1 MVNIV
6 TNLLNDHF
14 NELTSKGASIVPKEI
29 ITLLTFF
36 GGTGDLAK
44 RKLYPSTYNLFKK
57 GFLQEHFAIIGTAR
71 QDMTN
76 DEFREVVRTSIAD
89 FTEDKAN
96 AEAFIEHFYY
106 IQQDITD
113 QSGYADMLALN
124 NKLDAQYDL
133 KGNRIF
139 YMSVAPRFFGTVAQY
154 LNSEGLITK
163 NGEFNRLMIE
173 KPFGS
178 SYETAEKLQNELS
191 EAFDENQIYRIDHY
205 LGKEMVQNIAAV
217 RFGNPLF
224 DAAWN
229 KDYIENIQ
237 VTLSEVLGVEER
249 AGYYDTAGALRDMIQ
264 NHTMQVIGWLAM
276 EKPASF
282 TDKEIRAAKNAAFD
296 SLKIYNSAEE
306 VAQNFV
312 RGQYGESADGS
323 QKKYLDE
330 MDVPADSQN
339 NTFVAGKLQFD
350 MPRWEG
356 VPFYIRSGKRLA
368 AKSTRVDVV
377 FKKGLNIF
385 GDDISLA
392 NPVLSILIDPKG
404 GIEFKINAKDI
415 KSAFDTRTIDLAW
428 QVSDE
433 DKAVTPEPYERMIH
447 DAMNGDG
454 SNFADWNGVGTAWRF
469 VDAIQAAWDAKKEQF
484 PNYVSGSMGPA
495 ASDELLAKDDNEWI
509 FKG

>member
-1 MVNIV
+1 M
-6 TNLLNDHF
+6 
-14 NELTSKGASIVPKEI
+14 PKEI
-29 ITLLTFF
+29 TTLLTFF

-71 QDMTN
+71 QELTT
-76 DEFREVVRTSIAD
+76 DEFRELVRTSIAD
-89 FTEDKAN
+89 FIEDQAN
-96 AEAFIEHFYY
+96 AEEFISHFYY
-106 IQQDITD
+106 IQLDITD
-113 QSGYADMLALN
+113 QAGYANMLSLN
-124 NKLDAQYDL
+124 NELDAKYSL

-139 YMSVAPRFFGTVAQY
+139 YMSVAPRFFGTVAKY
-154 LNSEGLITK
+154 LKSENLLTE

-178 SYETAEKLQNELS
+178 SYDTAEALQNELS

-282 TDKEIRAAKNAAFD
+282 TDKEIRAAKNAAFN
-296 SLKIYNSAEE
+296 SLKIYNTPEE
-306 VAQNFV
+306 VAANFV

-330 MDVPADSQN
+330 LDVPADSQN
-339 NTFVAGKLQFD
+339 NTYVAGKLQFD

-385 GDDISLA
+385 GEGVSLD

-415 KSAFDTRTIDLAW
+415 TSSFATRTIDLDW

-469 VDAIQAAWDAKKEQF
+469 VDAIQAAWDAKKELF
-484 PNYVSGSMGPA
+484 PNYVSGSMGPVA
-495 ASDELLAKDDNEWI
+495 ADELLAKDGNEWI

>member
-1 MVNIV
+1 
-6 TNLLNDHF
+6 
-14 NELTSKGASIVPKEI
+14 
-29 ITLLTFF
+29 
-36 GGTGDLAK
+36 
-44 RKLYPSTYNLFKK
+44 
-57 GFLQEHFAIIGTAR
+57 LQEHFAIIGTAR

-495 ASDELLAKDDNEWI
+495 ASDELLAKDDNEWV

>member
-1 MVNIV
+1 
-6 TNLLNDHF
+6 
-14 NELTSKGASIVPKEI
+14 
-29 ITLLTFF
+29 
-36 GGTGDLAK
+36 
-44 RKLYPSTYNLFKK
+44 
-57 GFLQEHFAIIGTAR
+57 
-71 QDMTN
+71 
-76 DEFREVVRTSIAD
+76 
-89 FTEDKAN
+89 
-96 AEAFIEHFYY
+96 
-106 IQQDITD
+106 
-113 QSGYADMLALN
+113 
-124 NKLDAQYDL
+124 
-133 KGNRIF
+133 
-139 YMSVAPRFFGTVAQY
+139 
-154 LNSEGLITK
+154 
-163 NGEFNRLMIE
+163 MIE

-495 ASDELLAKDDNEWI
+495 ASDELLAKDDNEWV

>member
-1 MVNIV
+1 M
-6 TNLLNDHF
+6 
-14 NELTSKGASIVPKEI
+14 PKEI
-29 ITLLTFF
+29 TTLLTFF

-71 QDMTN
+71 QELTT
-76 DEFREVVRTSIAD
+76 DEFRELVRTSIAD
-89 FTEDKAN
+89 FIEDQAN
-96 AEAFIEHFYY
+96 AEEFVSHFYY
-106 IQQDITD
+106 IQLDITD
-113 QSGYADMLALN
+113 QAGYANMLSLN
-124 NKLDAQYDL
+124 NELDAKYSL

-139 YMSVAPRFFGTVAQY
+139 YMSVAPRFFGTVAKY
-154 LNSEGLITK
+154 LKSENLLTE

-178 SYETAEKLQNELS
+178 SYDTAEALQNELS

-282 TDKEIRAAKNAAFD
+282 TDKEIRAAKNAAFN
-296 SLKIYNSAEE
+296 SLKIYNTPEE
-306 VAQNFV
+306 VAANFV

-330 MDVPADSQN
+330 LDVPADSQN
-339 NTFVAGKLQFD
+339 NTYVAGKLQFD

-385 GDDISLA
+385 GEGVSLD

-415 KSAFDTRTIDLAW
+415 TSSFATRTIDLDW

-469 VDAIQAAWDAKKEQF
+469 VDAIQAAWDAKKELF
-484 PNYVSGSMGPA
+484 PNYVSGSMGPVA
-495 ASDELLAKDDNEWI
+495 ADELLAKDGNEWI

>member
-1 MVNIV
+1 MINFI
-6 TNLLNDHF
+6 T
-14 NELTSKGASIVPKEI
+14 LTSKGASIVPEEI
-29 ITLLTFF
+29 TTLLTFF

-71 QDMTN
+71 QDMTT
-76 DEFREVVRTSIAD
+76 DEFRELVRTSIAD
-89 FTEDKAN
+89 FTEDKDN
-96 AEAFIEHFYY
+96 AEAFISHFYY

-113 QSGYADMLALN
+113 QAGYANMLALN
-124 NKLDAQYDL
+124 NKLDEQYGL

-154 LNSEGLITK
+154 LKSEGLITE

-191 EAFDENQIYRIDHY
+191 EAFDEDQIYRIDHY
-205 LGKEMVQNIAAV
+205 LGKEMVQNIAAI

-224 DAAWN
+224 DATWN

-282 TDKEIRAAKNAAFD
+282 NDKEIRAAKNAAFD
-296 SLKIYNSAEE
+296 SLKIYNSPEE
-306 VAQNFV
+306 VAENFV

-368 AKSTRVDVV
+368 AKSTRVDIV

-385 GDDISLA
+385 GGDVSLS

-415 KSAFDTRTIDLAW
+415 KSAFDTRMVDLAW

-469 VDAIQAAWDAKKEQF
+469 VDAIQSAWDSKKEQF
-484 PNYVSGSMGPA
+484 PNYVSGSMGPV
-495 ASDELLAKDDNEWI
+495 ASDELLAKDGNEWI

>member
-1 MVNIV
+1 M
-6 TNLLNDHF
+6 
-14 NELTSKGASIVPKEI
+14 PKEI
-29 ITLLTFF
+29 TTLLTFF

-71 QDMTN
+71 QELTT
-76 DEFREVVRTSIAD
+76 DEFRELVRTSIAD
-89 FTEDKAN
+89 FIEDQAN
-96 AEAFIEHFYY
+96 AEEFVSHFYY
-106 IQQDITD
+106 IQLDITD
-113 QSGYADMLALN
+113 QAGYANMLSLN
-124 NKLDAQYDL
+124 NKLDVKYSL

-139 YMSVAPRFFGTVAQY
+139 YMSVAPRFFGTVAKY
-154 LNSEGLITK
+154 LKSENLLTE

-178 SYETAEKLQNELS
+178 SYDTAEALQNELS

-282 TDKEIRAAKNAAFD
+282 TDKEIRAAKNAAFN
-296 SLKIYNSAEE
+296 SLKIYNTPEE
-306 VAQNFV
+306 VAANFV

-330 MDVPADSQN
+330 LDVPADSQN
-339 NTFVAGKLQFD
+339 NTYVAGKLQFD

-385 GDDISLA
+385 GEGVSLD

-415 KSAFDTRTIDLAW
+415 TSSFATRTIDLDW

-469 VDAIQAAWDAKKEQF
+469 VDAIQAAWDAKKESF
-484 PNYVSGSMGPA
+484 PNYVSGSMGPVA
-495 ASDELLAKDDNEWI
+495 ADELLAKDGNEWI

>member
-1 MVNIV
+1 M
-6 TNLLNDHF
+6 
-14 NELTSKGASIVPKEI
+14 PKEI
-29 ITLLTFF
+29 TTLLTFF

-71 QDMTN
+71 QELTT
-76 DEFREVVRTSIAD
+76 DEFRELVRTSIAD
-89 FTEDKAN
+89 FIEDQAN
-96 AEAFIEHFYY
+96 AEEFISHFYY
-106 IQQDITD
+106 IQLDITD
-113 QSGYADMLALN
+113 QAGYANMLSLN
-124 NKLDAQYDL
+124 NELDAKYSL

-139 YMSVAPRFFGTVAQY
+139 YMSVAPRFFGTVAKY
-154 LNSEGLITK
+154 LKSENLLTE

-178 SYETAEKLQNELS
+178 SYDTAEALQNELS

-282 TDKEIRAAKNAAFD
+282 TDKEIRAAKNAAFN
-296 SLKIYNSAEE
+296 SLKIYNTPEE
-306 VAQNFV
+306 VAANFV

-330 MDVPADSQN
+330 LDVPADSQN
-339 NTFVAGKLQFD
+339 NTYVAGKLQFD

-385 GDDISLA
+385 GEGVSLD

-415 KSAFDTRTIDLAW
+415 TSSFATRTIDLDW

-469 VDAIQAAWDAKKEQF
+469 VDAIQVAWDAKKESF
-484 PNYVSGSMGPA
+484 PNYVSGSMGPVA
-495 ASDELLAKDDNEWI
+495 ADELLAKDGNEWI

>member
-1 MVNIV
+1 MP
-6 TNLLNDHF
+6 
-14 NELTSKGASIVPKEI
+14 AEI
-29 ITLLTFF
+29 TTLLTFF

-57 GFLQEHFAIIGTAR
+57 GFLQKHFAVIGTSRA
-71 QDMTN
+71 DLSD
-76 DEFREVVRTSIAD
+76 DEFKAMVRESIAD
-89 FTEDKAN
+89 FVEDEAN
-96 AEAFIEHFYY
+96 AEEFISHFSY
-106 IQQDITD
+106 IKQDITD
-113 QSGYADMLALN
+113 GAAYAAMKQLN
-124 NKLDAQYDL
+124 DELDAKYEL

-139 YMSVAPRFFGTVAQY
+139 YMSVAPRFFGTVAKF
-154 LNSEGLITK
+154 LKSEGLVTE

-178 SYETAEKLQNELS
+178 SFGTAEELQNELS
-191 EAFDENQIYRIDHY
+191 EAFDEAQIFRIDHY

-229 KDYIENIQ
+229 KDYIENVQ

-264 NHTMQVIGWLAM
+264 NHTMQIIGWLAM

-282 TDKEIRAAKNAAFD
+282 TDTDIRAAKNAAFNA
-296 SLKIYNSAEE
+296 LKIYSPAE
-306 VAQNFV
+306 VAENFV

-323 QKKYLDE
+323 QRKYLDE
-330 MDVPADSQN
+330 PDVPADSQN

-368 AKSTRVDVV
+368 AKQTRVDVV

-385 GDDISLA
+385 GGDVELA

-404 GIEFKINAKDI
+404 GFEFKINAKDVT
-415 KSAFDTRTIDLAW
+415 SEFATRMINLNW
-428 QVSDE
+428 SVSENDQ
-433 DKAVTPEPYERMIH
+433 KVTPEPYERMIH

-454 SNFADWNGVGTAWRF
+454 SNFADWNGVSIAWKF
-469 VDAIQAAWDAKKEQF
+469 VDAIQEAWDATRAEF
-484 PNYVSGSMGPA
+484 PNYVSGSMGPKE
-495 ASDELLAKDDNEWI
+495 SDELLARDGNEWVY
-509 FKG
+509 KG

>member
-1 MVNIV
+1 M
-6 TNLLNDHF
+6 
-14 NELTSKGASIVPKEI
+14 PKEI
-29 ITLLTFF
+29 TTLLTFF

-71 QDMTN
+71 QELTT
-76 DEFREVVRTSIAD
+76 DEFRELVRTSIAD
-89 FTEDKAN
+89 FIEDQAN
-96 AEAFIEHFYY
+96 AEEFVSHFYY
-106 IQQDITD
+106 IQLDITD
-113 QSGYADMLALN
+113 QAGYANMLSLN
-124 NKLDAQYDL
+124 NELDVKYSL

-139 YMSVAPRFFGTVAQY
+139 YMSVAPRFFGTVAKY
-154 LNSEGLITK
+154 LKSENLLTE

-178 SYETAEKLQNELS
+178 SYDTAEALQNELS

-282 TDKEIRAAKNAAFD
+282 TDKEIRAAKNAAFN
-296 SLKIYNSAEE
+296 SLKIYNTPEE
-306 VAQNFV
+306 VAANFV

-330 MDVPADSQN
+330 LDVPTDSQN
-339 NTFVAGKLQFD
+339 NTYVAGKLQFD

-385 GDDISLA
+385 GEGVSLD

-415 KSAFDTRTIDLAW
+415 TSSFATRTIDLDW

-469 VDAIQAAWDAKKEQF
+469 VDAIQAAWDAKKESF
-484 PNYVSGSMGPA
+484 PNYVSGSMGPVA
-495 ASDELLAKDDNEWI
+495 ADELLAKDGNEWI

>member
-1 MVNIV
+1 MP
-6 TNLLNDHF
+6 
-14 NELTSKGASIVPKEI
+14 AEI
-29 ITLLTFF
+29 TTLLTFF

-57 GFLQEHFAIIGTAR
+57 GFLQEHFAVIGTAR
-71 QDMTN
+71 QELTTE
-76 DEFREVVRTSIAD
+76 EFHEMVRESIAD
-89 FTEDKAN
+89 FVEDQAN
-96 AEAFIEHFYY
+96 AEEFISHFYY

-113 QSGYADMLALN
+113 SAAYADMLTLN
-124 NKLDAQYDL
+124 NELDAKYGL

-139 YMSVAPRFFGTVAQY
+139 YMSVAPRFFGTVAKY
-154 LNSEGLITK
+154 LKSEGLITE
-163 NGEFNRLMIE
+163 NGEYNRLMIE
-173 KPFGS
+173 KPFGTS
-178 SYETAEKLQNELS
+178 FGTAEDLQNELS
-191 EAFDENQIYRIDHY
+191 EAFDDAQIFRIDHY

-229 KDYIENIQ
+229 KDYIENVQ

-264 NHTMQVIGWLAM
+264 NHTMQIIGWLAM

-282 TDKEIRAAKNAAFD
+282 KDTDIRAAKNAAFN
-296 SLKIYNSAEE
+296 SLKIYSREE
-306 VAQNFV
+306 VAENFV
-312 RGQYGESADGS
+312 RGQYGESADGT

-339 NTFVAGKLQFD
+339 NTFVAGKLQFE

-385 GDDISLA
+385 GGDVELA
-392 NPVLSILIDPKG
+392 NPVLTILIDPKG
-404 GIEFKINAKDI
+404 GIEFKINAKDVT
-415 KSAFDTRTIDLAW
+415 SEFLTRVVNLNWT
-428 QVSDE
+428 VSDE
-433 DKAVTPEPYERMIH
+433 DKKLTPEPYERMIH
-447 DAMNGDG
+447 DAMDGNG
-454 SNFADWNGVGTAWRF
+454 SNFADWNGVAIAWKF
-469 VDAIQAAWDAKKEQF
+469 VDAIQEAWDATREQF
-484 PNYVSGSMGPA
+484 PNYVSGSMGPV
-495 ASDELLAKDDNEWI
+495 ASDELLAKDGNEWV

>member
-1 MVNIV
+1 
-6 TNLLNDHF
+6 
-14 NELTSKGASIVPKEI
+14 
-29 ITLLTFF
+29 
-36 GGTGDLAK
+36 
-44 RKLYPSTYNLFKK
+44 
-57 GFLQEHFAIIGTAR
+57 
-71 QDMTN
+71 
-76 DEFREVVRTSIAD
+76 
-89 FTEDKAN
+89 
-96 AEAFIEHFYY
+96 
-106 IQQDITD
+106 
-113 QSGYADMLALN
+113 MLALN

-495 ASDELLAKDDNEWI
+495 ASDELLAKDDNEWV

>member
-1 MVNIV
+1 M
-6 TNLLNDHF
+6 
-14 NELTSKGASIVPKEI
+14 PKEI
-29 ITLLTFF
+29 TTLLTFF

-71 QDMTN
+71 QDLTT
-76 DEFREVVRTSIAD
+76 DEFRELVRTSIAD
-89 FTEDKAN
+89 FTEDQAN
-96 AEAFIEHFYY
+96 AEEFVSHFYY
-106 IQQDITD
+106 IRLDITD
-113 QSGYADMLALN
+113 KTGYADMLALN
-124 NKLDAQYDL
+124 NELDAKYDL

-139 YMSVAPRFFGTVAQY
+139 YMSVAPRFFGTVAKY
-154 LNSEGLITK
+154 LKSEDLLTE

-178 SYETAEKLQNELS
+178 SYDTAEELQNELS
-191 EAFDENQIYRIDHY
+191 EAFDESQIYRIDHY

-282 TDKEIRAAKNAAFD
+282 NDKEIRAAKNAAFD
-296 SLKIYNSAEE
+296 SLKIYNTPEE
-306 VAQNFV
+306 VAANFV

-339 NTFVAGKLQFD
+339 HTYVAGKLQFD

-368 AKSTRVDVV
+368 AKSTRVDIV

-385 GDDISLA
+385 GEDVSLD

-404 GIEFKINAKDI
+404 AIEFKINAKDI
-415 KSAFDTRTIDLAW
+415 TSAFATRMIDLDW

-454 SNFADWNGVGTAWRF
+454 SNFADWNGVGTAWKF
-469 VDAIQAAWDAKKEQF
+469 VDAIQSAWDAKKESF
-484 PNYVSGSMGPA
+484 PNYVSGSMGPVA
-495 ASDELLAKDDNEWI
+495 ADELLAKDGNEWV

>member
-1 MVNIV
+1 MP
-6 TNLLNDHF
+6 
-14 NELTSKGASIVPKEI
+14 AEI
-29 ITLLTFF
+29 TTLLTFF

-57 GFLQEHFAIIGTAR
+57 GFLQEHFAVIGTSRA
-71 QDMTN
+71 DLSEV
-76 DEFREVVRTSIAD
+76 EFRQMVRDSIAGFVD
-89 FTEDKAN
+89 DEAN
-96 AEAFIEHFYY
+96 AEAFISHFTY

-113 QSGYADMLALN
+113 QDSYKAMKELN
-124 NKLDAQYDL
+124 DKLDAKYDL
-133 KGNRIF
+133 KGNRIY
-139 YMSVAPRFFGTVAQY
+139 YMSVAPRFFGTVAKF
-154 LNSEGLITK
+154 LKSEGLITE

-178 SYETAEKLQNELS
+178 SFGTAEELQNELS
-191 EAFDENQIYRIDHY
+191 EAFDEAQIFRIDHY

-229 KDYIENIQ
+229 KDYIENVQ

-264 NHTMQVIGWLAM
+264 NHTMQIIGWLAM
-276 EKPASF
+276 EKPTSF
-282 TDKEIRAAKNAAFD
+282 TDTDIRAAKNAAFN
-296 SLKIYNSAEE
+296 SLKIYNAAE
-306 VAQNFV
+306 VAENFV

-330 MDVPADSQN
+330 LDVPADSQN
-339 NTFVAGKLQFD
+339 NTYVAGKLQFD
-350 MPRWEG
+350 MPRWNG

-368 AKSTRVDVV
+368 AKQTRVDVV

-385 GDDISLA
+385 GGDVELA

-404 GIEFKINAKDI
+404 GFEFKINAKDVTSEFLTRVI
-415 KSAFDTRTIDLAW
+415 NLDWTVSA
-428 QVSDE
+428 E
-433 DKAVTPEPYERMIH
+433 DKQLTPEPYERMIH
-447 DAMNGDG
+447 DAMNGNG
-454 SNFADWNGVGTAWRF
+454 SNFADWNGVAIAWKF
-469 VDAIQAAWDAKKEQF
+469 VDAIQEAWDAQHQDF
-484 PNYVSGSMGPA
+484 PNYVSGSMGPVA
-495 ASDELLAKDDNEWI
+495 ADELLARDGNEWI